1 MYSITPLQYSEPA
14 MAFGYFM
21 LVCVACT
28 TIIAFFVFL
37 FNRRDTF
44 LGFLIGAVFII
55 FAIIAFGTPPTP
67 APEIGYDVTAVGRGS
82 VLSINR
88 QYITARGVSKAVGRP
103 VGNAGMLTCDD
114 KRNMSSGLRPV
125 SYLAD
130 DGTIRQGVLKI
141 DRSSPEWKITIT
153 DSKGKALARPS
164 HKIGVKSE
172 LTVTSNDDEDSL
184 ALMADNGAKGCKT
197 SLGESRYSISQ
208 ASTVLMKSDDGSTA
222 SISSNHGNG
231 VIADTDDGQGP
242 QKMRMILLGGKAYLL
257 SDEQSRSPIVVS
269 R

>member
-1 MYSITPLQYSEPA
+1 M
-14 MAFGYFM
+14 
-21 LVCVACT
+21 
-28 TIIAFFVFL
+28 
-37 FNRRDTF
+37 
-44 LGFLIGAVFII
+44 
-55 FAIIAFGTPPTP
+55 
-67 APEIGYDVTAVGRGS
+67 
-82 VLSINR
+82 
-88 QYITARGVSKAVGRP
+88 
-103 VGNAGMLTCDD
+103 
-114 KRNMSSGLRPV
+114 
-125 SYLAD
+125 AD